1 MDQAVD
7 PSVLSKISENEIHL
21 MIRSMPDRYTTVF
34 NLNMIEGYT
43 HEEIGSMLGIQA
55 STSRGQLLK
64 ARKYL
69 QNLVTKKFN
78 TIKI

>member
-1 MDQAVD
+1 V
-7 PSVLSKISENEIHL
+7 
-21 MIRSMPDRYTTVF
+21 
-34 NLNMIEGYT
+34 IEGYT

-69 QNLVTKKFN
+69 QNLVLKKFN